1 MTLGEALHNIATCQ
15 YNEEKYLDAM
25 DVVRYADEN
34 NLYELVEES
43 IVHLK
48 NINTE
53 GVNRLIECL
62 QDILDGEQK

>member
-1 MTLGEALHNIATCQ
+1 MTLGEALHNIATYQ
-15 YNEEKYLDAM
+15 YYKEDLDAM
-25 DVVRYADEN
+25 NVVINADKN
-34 NLYELVEES
+34 NLHELVEES